1 MNLDRISNLPWDV
14 LDSILVHMPLKEA
27 VRTSVLSRKWRY
39 KWTGLSQ
46 YVIDDKCFTNTTLD
60 TVARW
65 KEIRKIIRQIQQ
77 NHGGPIEKFS
87 LAAYCHPDHADLYRW
102 IHFLASGGIKE
113 LILREFDSVKR
124 FRLPACLFTC
134 SQLNRLELSDCNIR
148 LSNEFRGFN
157 SLAILQLTQV
167 YIDSDTLE
175 SLILNCPVLE
185 RLTLSVLDNQA
196 VFRIHNPSLK
206 YLKID
211 SYFLDICLENSQSL
225 DVVDIR
231 LRHRPHHFE
240 LGQPC
245 NVARVLRS
253 MPGVKRLTLCC
264 EFLQVFLSLVMYC
277 LFGILYS
284 YGLLAEL
291 VSYTHFFFVS
301 SFWLI
306 GIYQK
311 GIVPCLTI
319 FWFST

>member
-27 VRTSVLSRKWRY
+27 VRTSVLSSKWRY

-46 YVIDDKCFTNTTLD
+46 YVIDDKCFTNTVLD
-60 TVARW
+60 KVARW
-65 KEIRKIIRQIQQ
+65 KEIMKIIHQVQL
-77 NHGGPIEKFS
+77 NHGGPIEKFT
-87 LAAYCHPDHADLYRW
+87 LAAYCHPDHADLYQW
-102 IHFLASGGIKE
+102 IRFLANRGIKE
-113 LILREFDSVKR
+113 LIVREFDSVKR
-124 FRLPACLFTC
+124 FRLPACLFSC
-134 SQLNRLELSDCNIR
+134 SQLNRLELSDCNIK

-196 VFRIHNPSLK
+196 VFRIQNPSLR

-211 SYFLDICLENSQSL
+211 SYFLDIFLENSQSL

-231 LRHRPHHFE
+231 LRHDKHQPRHFE

-245 NVARVLRS
+245 NVGRVLRS
-253 MPGVKRLTLCC
+253 MPGVKRLALCC
-264 EFLQVFLSLVMYC
+264 EFLQVFLSLNHVLSVLEYC
-277 LFGILYS
+277 ILMVCLLNLSCMHISFFFFLF
-284 YGLLAEL
+284 L
-291 VSYTHFFFVS
+291 VS
-301 SFWLI
+301 
-306 GIYQK
+306 G
-311 GIVPCLTI
+311 
-319 FWFST
+319 